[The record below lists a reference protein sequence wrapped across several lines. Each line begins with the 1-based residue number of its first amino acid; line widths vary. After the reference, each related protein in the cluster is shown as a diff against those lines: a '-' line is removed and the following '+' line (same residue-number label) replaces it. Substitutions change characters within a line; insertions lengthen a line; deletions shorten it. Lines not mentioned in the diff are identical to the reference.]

1 MPDTRRW
8 VQQCMRWYLFRPMI
22 GKCVHGCQESSAR
35 STGAW
40 RTTVTRNSGRTSV
53 QVTRLILRFLQYYT
67 SVQYRVMIIS
77 PAVHTQYC
85 PPYRR
90 TIRTGTLCFQ
100 RYCLNFIGCDGL
112 MPIDITD
119 TGISNTSGTTPVPVL
134 SPARYVLPQDDFTS
148 KDDSLIYFTSGSVVI
163 GNDLYVIDWN
173 HYRILKFEQPGEYFD
188 DTTAGRNLHA
198 VVERPVSSAS
208 DRMMWSHSAHPIP
221 GGVCLSTGPSSS
233 PKR

>member
-1 MPDTRRW
+1 MGATVHEMVPVPPYDRE
-8 VQQCMRWYLFRPMI
+8 MRSRVSGMFSTFY
-22 GKCVHGCQESSAR
+22 R
-35 STGAW
+35 SLAN
-40 RTTVTRNSGRTSV
+40 NSHPE
-53 QVTRLILRFLQYYT
+53 LRKDLGSGDASHP

-85 PPYRR
+85 HPYRR
-90 TIRTGTLCFQ
+90 TIRTGTLCLQ

-112 MPIDITD
+112 MPSDITD

-134 SPARYVLPQDDFTS
+134 SPERYVLPQDDFTS